1 MQSAAS
7 ASRDAVILVVE
18 DNPDVL
24 EATAYLIEAAF
35 GYSVLTASTCVD
47 ALSIIDG
54 GRRVDLLFSDV
65 VLPGKDGLTLARLAQ
80 QRIPHLPVVLMTG
93 WDDEIDAIVERGY
106 VALLKPY
113 SVERLAAVFRESL
126 WKPQQ
131 RTVEEDDAT
140 ASMLARPQ
148 PAAGA
153 KPWQDNLG

>member
-1 MQSAAS
+1 
-7 ASRDAVILVVE
+7 
-18 DNPDVL
+18 
-24 EATAYLIEAAF
+24 
-35 GYSVLTASTCVD
+35 
-47 ALSIIDG
+47 
-54 GRRVDLLFSDV
+54 
-65 VLPGKDGLTLARLAQ
+65 
-80 QRIPHLPVVLMTG
+80 MTG

-131 RTVEEDDAT
+131 WTEEKNST